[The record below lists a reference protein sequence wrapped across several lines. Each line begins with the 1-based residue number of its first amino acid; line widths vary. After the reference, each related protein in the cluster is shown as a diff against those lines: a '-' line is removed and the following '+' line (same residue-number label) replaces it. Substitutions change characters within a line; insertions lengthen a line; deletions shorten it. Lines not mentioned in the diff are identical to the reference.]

1 MTEPRI
7 AAVSFTALRVLQSTV
22 QFASSV
28 AVFQRHRQFLIK
40 GSYITY
46 ESQTGMRNP
55 TSDLEVE
62 SERDYYLSS
71 SCMSYLNQQ
80 TTINMNMNNN

>member
-46 ESQTGMRNP
+46 EPDRKRNP

-62 SERDYYLSS
+62 SERDYYL
-71 SCMSYLNQQ
+71 
-80 TTINMNMNNN
+80 